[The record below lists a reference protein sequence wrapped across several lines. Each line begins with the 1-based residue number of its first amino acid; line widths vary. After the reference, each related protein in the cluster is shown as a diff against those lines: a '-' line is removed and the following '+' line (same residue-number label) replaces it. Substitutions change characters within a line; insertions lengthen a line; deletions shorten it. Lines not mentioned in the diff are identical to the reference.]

1 MDSHGSANDIVI
13 GFFLTFVGIMKKQG
27 KLTHKEAVRKALE
40 MLGGKAQ
47 LKQIYPVAIKLIG
60 KNTRSVDIKATIRRE
75 LNSSPY
81 DFKATPNAK
90 GSWELVSYQEEIVNL
105 KAIIAE
111 QNKVIEEQSKVPTE
125 DDFIQRLLEKLK
137 TVWKNEKKTINE
149 IRKMLDALGRSD
161 VVAELDNYL
170 ESKNKKPSKQDGKLT
185 GKIVVN
191 GSYYAGD
198 NVKEKIV
205 IPNVGNFK
213 PRITTQNIG
222 APTPPFGQ
230 QQEQKQLEDE

>member
-1 MDSHGSANDIVI
+1 MDPHGSVNDIVI

-27 KLTHKEAVRKALE
+27 ELTHKEAVRKALE

-222 APTPPFGQ
+222 APTPPFGL

>member
-1 MDSHGSANDIVI
+1 
-13 GFFLTFVGIMKKQG
+13 MKKQG
-27 KLTHKEAVRKALE
+27 ELTHKEAVRKALE

-111 QNKVIEEQSKVPTE
+111 QDKVIEEQSKVPTE

-222 APTPPFGQ
+222 APTPPFGL

>member
-1 MDSHGSANDIVI
+1 
-13 GFFLTFVGIMKKQG
+13 MKKQG
-27 KLTHKEAVRKALE
+27 ELTHKEAVRKALE

-81 DFKATPNAK
+81 DFKATPNVE
-90 GSWELVSYQEEIVNL
+90 GSWELISYQEEIEHL

-111 QNKVIEEQSKVPTE
+111 QDKVIEKQKGVSTE

-137 TVWKNEKKTINE
+137 TVWKDEKKTINE
-149 IRKMLDALGRSD
+149 IRKILDALGRSD
-161 VVAELDNYL
+161 VVTELDNYL
-170 ESKNKKPSKQDGKLT
+170 ESKKMKPSKQGGKSS

-198 NVKEKIV
+198 NVTEKTV
-205 IPNVGNFK
+205 IPSIGNYK
-213 PRITTQNIG
+213 PQITTQNIE
-222 APTPPFGQ
+222 APTPPSGQ
-230 QQEQKQLEDE
+230 QQEQKLLEDE

>member
-1 MDSHGSANDIVI
+1 MDPHGSVNDIVI

-27 KLTHKEAVRKALE
+27 ELTHKEAVRKALE

-111 QNKVIEEQSKVPTE
+111 QNKVIEEQKNVPTE

-137 TVWKNEKKTINE
+137 TVWKDDKKTINE
-149 IRKMLDALGRSD
+149 IRKILDALGRSD

-170 ESKNKKPSKQDGKLT
+170 ESKKKKPSKQAGKSSD
-185 GKIVVN
+185 KIVVN

-198 NVKEKIV
+198 NVAEKTV
-205 IPNVGNFK
+205 IPNVSNYK
-213 PRITTQNIG
+213 PQITTQNIE
-222 APTPPFGQ
+222 ATMPPLGQ
-230 QQEQKQLEDE
+230 QQESKQLEDE

>member
-27 KLTHKEAVRKALE
+27 ELTHKEAVRKALE

-222 APTPPFGQ
+222 APTPPFGL

>member
-1 MDSHGSANDIVI
+1 
-13 GFFLTFVGIMKKQG
+13 MKKQG
-27 KLTHKEAVRKALE
+27 ELTHKEAVRKALE

-111 QNKVIEEQSKVPTE
+111 QDKVIEEQSKVPTE

-191 GSYYAGD
+191 GSYHAGD

-222 APTPPFGQ
+222 APTPPFGL